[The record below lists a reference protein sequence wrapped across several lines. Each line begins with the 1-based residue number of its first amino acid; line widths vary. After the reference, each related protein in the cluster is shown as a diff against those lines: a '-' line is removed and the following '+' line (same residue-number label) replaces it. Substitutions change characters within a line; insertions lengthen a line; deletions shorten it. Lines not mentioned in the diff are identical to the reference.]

1 MTHNTHTKPCVAC
14 LITALEHS
22 AAAFATIAKTAR
34 ESHVED
40 FARENF
46 HTARAAINK
55 ATDEAEQGTVL
66 EEIEPR

>member
-1 MTHNTHTKPCVAC
+1 MAHNSHGKPCTAC
-14 LITALEHS
+14 LLEALEHS
-22 AAAFATIAKTAR
+22 AAGFATIAKTAR

-46 HTARAAINK
+46 HAARTAINK